1 MPYEFVL
8 QSPEKVEIRYEIAGL
23 GSRALAAVLD
33 DLLVLTIVA
42 VVGALL
48 ALLEETTQAIS
59 NLLTVI
65 GEGWLIAG
73 LIFFAYIL
81 WFAYYMVFEIFW
93 NGQTPA
99 KRAFGLR
106 VMMLTGAPVT
116 PTAVLIRELVRLV
129 DAFPLCIVGYNVAGA
144 LAFFSPYGQ
153 RLGDMLA
160 GTFVIKERRTP
171 APTLEQ
177 LNPVSEAPHPLEV
190 YLPPLL
196 PISPSEYRALRAFL
210 DRREKFAQ
218 SAREQLA
225 QELYRRLAEAGAL
238 PDPPPAAIEGLLEA
252 VAGALR
258 PRARQAGVS
267 DALFGCPHRLQ
278 GHALARASR
287 AGDCDEPCRRGGPVP
302 NRRWRHRLAGGMGIS
317 LP

>member
-33 DLLVLTIVA
+33 DLLVLTIIG

-59 NLLTVI
+59 NLYTLI

-81 WFAYYMVFEIFW
+81 WFAYYIVFEIFW
-93 NGQTPA
+93 SGQTPA

-106 VMMLTGAPVT
+106 VMMLNGAPVT
-116 PTAVLIRELVRLV
+116 PTAILIRELVRLV
-129 DAFPLCIVGYNVAGA
+129 DAFPICIMGYNVAGA
-144 LAFFSPYGQ
+144 LAFFNPYGQ

-177 LNPVSEAPHPLEV
+177 LRPTNDAPHPLES

-196 PISPSEYRALRAFL
+196 ALSPSEYRALRAFL
-210 DRREKFAQ
+210 DRRDQLATG
-218 SAREQLA
+218 AREQLA
-225 QELYRRLAEAGAL
+225 TEIYRRLAAAGIL
-238 PDPPPAAIEGLLEA
+238 PDPPPATVEGLLEA
-252 VAGALR
+252 VA
-258 PRARQAGVS
+258 ARYARERG
-267 DALFGCPHRLQ
+267 RL
-278 GHALARASR
+278 
-287 AGDCDEPCRRGGPVP
+287 E
-302 NRRWRHRLAGGMGIS
+302 
-317 LP
+317 

>member
-33 DLLVLTIVA
+33 DLLVLTIVG

-73 LIFFAYIL
+73 LIFFAYLL

-93 NGQTPA
+93 SGQTPA

-129 DAFPLCIVGYNVAGA
+129 DAFPLCIRRLQCGGRAGV
-144 LAFFSPYGQ
+144 FQP
-153 RLGDMLA
+153 
-160 GTFVIKERRTP
+160 
-171 APTLEQ
+171 
-177 LNPVSEAPHPLEV
+177 
-190 YLPPLL
+190 
-196 PISPSEYRALRAFL
+196 LRA
-210 DRREKFAQ
+210 A
-218 SAREQLA
+218 
-225 QELYRRLAEAGAL
+225 AG
-238 PDPPPAAIEGLLEA
+238 
-252 VAGALR
+252 R
-258 PRARQAGVS
+258 Y
-267 DALFGCPHRLQ
+267 
-278 GHALARASR
+278 
-287 AGDCDEPCRRGGPVP
+287 
-302 NRRWRHRLAGGMGIS
+302 AGGHFRD
-317 LP
+317 

>member
-1 MPYEFVL
+1 VGFEGGSAVGLGIIATEHSCVSCALRYDLGALDAERCQRSVDSEAHLEVRRMPYEFVL

-33 DLLVLTIVA
+33 DLLVLVTVGIVG
-42 VVGALL
+42 VLL

-59 NLLTVI
+59 SLLTVI

-73 LIFFAYIL
+73 LIFFAYVL
-81 WFAYYMVFEIFW
+81 WFAYYMGFEIFW
-93 NGQTPA
+93 SGQTPA

-129 DAFPLCIVGYNVAGA
+129 DAFPLCLIGYNVAGM

-160 GTFVIKERRTP
+160 GTFVVKERRTP

-177 LNPVSEAPHPLEV
+177 ISSMSDTPHPLEV
-190 YLPPLL
+190 HLPLL
-196 PISPSEYRALRAFL
+196 LPLSPSEYRALRAFL
-210 DRREKFAQ
+210 DRREQFSQA
-218 SAREQLA
+218 ARERLA
-225 QELYRRLAEAGAL
+225 TELYRKLVEAGTL
-238 PDPPPAAIEGLLEA
+238 PDPPPAAVEDLLEA
-252 VAGALR
+252 VATR
-258 PRARQAGVS
+258 YARERG
-267 DALFGCPHRLQ
+267 RL
-278 GHALARASR
+278 
-287 AGDCDEPCRRGGPVP
+287 E
-302 NRRWRHRLAGGMGIS
+302 
-317 LP
+317 

>member
-33 DLLVLTIVA
+33 DLLVLAIVG
-42 VVGALL
+42 VVLALL
-48 ALLEETTQAIS
+48 ALLEEATQVIS
-59 NLLTVI
+59 NLYTLI
-65 GEGWLIAG
+65 GDGWLFAG
-73 LIFFAYIL
+73 LFFFAYIL
-81 WFAYYMVFEIFW
+81 WFAYYMMFEIFW

-129 DAFPLCIVGYNVAGA
+129 DAFPLCIMGYNVAGV
-144 LAFFSPYGQ
+144 LAFFNPYGQ

-171 APTLEQ
+171 APTLET
-177 LNPVSEAPHPLEV
+177 LGAVSDTPHPLEFH
-190 YLPPLL
+190 LPPLL
-196 PISPSEYRALRAFL
+196 ALSPSEYRALRAFL
-210 DRREKFAQ
+210 DRREQFSQ
-218 SAREQLA
+218 EAREQLA
-225 QELYRRLAEAGAL
+225 GELYRRLVESGVL

-252 VAGALR
+252 VATR
-258 PRARQAGVS
+258 YARERG
-267 DALFGCPHRLQ
+267 RL
-278 GHALARASR
+278 
-287 AGDCDEPCRRGGPVP
+287 E
-302 NRRWRHRLAGGMGIS
+302 
-317 LP
+317 

>member
-33 DLLVLTIVA
+33 DLLVLTIIG

-59 NLLTVI
+59 SLYSLI

-81 WFAYYMVFEIFW
+81 WFAYYIVFEIFW

-106 VMMLTGAPVT
+106 VIMLEGTPVT

-129 DAFPLCIVGYNVAGA
+129 DAFPLCMIAYNVAGL

-160 GTFVIKERRTP
+160 GTFVIKEQRTP
-171 APTLEQ
+171 PPTLET
-177 LNPVSEAPHPLEV
+177 LTEVSAQPHPLES
-190 YLPPLL
+190 YLPSLL
-196 PISPSEYRALRAFL
+196 PISPTEYRALRAFL
-210 DRREKFAQ
+210 DRREQ
-218 SAREQLA
+218 LSPDARERLA
-225 QELYRRLAEAGAL
+225 WELYQRLREPLGM
-238 PDPPPAAIEGLLEA
+238 PEQPPAATEGILEA
-252 VAGALR
+252 IATR
-258 PRARQAGVS
+258 YARERG
-267 DALFGCPHRLQ
+267 RL
-278 GHALARASR
+278 
-287 AGDCDEPCRRGGPVP
+287 E
-302 NRRWRHRLAGGMGIS
+302 
-317 LP
+317 

>member
-81 WFAYYMVFEIFW
+81 WFAYYIAFEIFW

-177 LNPVSEAPHPLEV
+177 LSPVSDAPHPHWRS
-190 YLPPLL
+190 
-196 PISPSEYRALRAFL
+196 I
-210 DRREKFAQ
+210 
-218 SAREQLA
+218 
-225 QELYRRLAEAGAL
+225 
-238 PDPPPAAIEGLLEA
+238 
-252 VAGALR
+252 
-258 PRARQAGVS
+258 
-267 DALFGCPHRLQ
+267 
-278 GHALARASR
+278 
-287 AGDCDEPCRRGGPVP
+287 CRRCCRSVPVSIAP
-302 NRRWRHRLAGGMGIS
+302 CARFWTGAKSS
-317 LP
+317 LNLPASS

>member
-73 LIFFAYIL
+73 LIFFAYLL

-129 DAFPLCIVGYNVAGA
+129 DAFPLCILGYNVAGA
-144 LAFFSPYGQ
+144 LAFS
-153 RLGDMLA
+153 
-160 GTFVIKERRTP
+160 
-171 APTLEQ
+171 APTG
-177 LNPVSEAPHPLEV
+177 SGWA
-190 YLPPLL
+190 
-196 PISPSEYRALRAFL
+196 ICWRAL
-210 DRREKFAQ
+210 
-218 SAREQLA
+218 S
-225 QELYRRLAEAGAL
+225 
-238 PDPPPAAIEGLLEA
+238 
-252 VAGALR
+252 
-258 PRARQAGVS
+258 
-267 DALFGCPHRLQ
+267 
-278 GHALARASR
+278 
-287 AGDCDEPCRRGGPVP
+287 
-302 NRRWRHRLAGGMGIS
+302 
-317 LP
+317 

>member
-33 DLLVLTIVA
+33 DLLVLTIVG

-48 ALLEETTQAIS
+48 ALLEETTQVIS
-59 NLLTVI
+59 SLYSAI

-81 WFAYYMVFEIFW
+81 WFAYYMAFEIFW

-106 VMMLTGAPVT
+106 VMMLHGAPVT

-129 DAFPLCIVGYNVAGA
+129 DAFPLCIVGYSVAGV
-144 LAFFSPYGQ
+144 LAFFNPYGQ

-171 APTLEQ
+171 LPTLEQ
-177 LNPVSEAPHPLEV
+177 LSQVGVQPHPLEFH
-190 YLPPLL
+190 LPPLL
-196 PISPSEYRALRAFL
+196 PISPSEYRALRGFL
-210 DRREKFAQ
+210 DRREQ
-218 SAREQLA
+218 LNPNARERLA
-225 QELYRRLAEAGAL
+225 WELYQRLREPLGM
-238 PDPPPAAIEGLLEA
+238 PEQPPAATEGILEA
-252 VAGALR
+252 IATR
-258 PRARQAGVS
+258 YARERG
-267 DALFGCPHRLQ
+267 RL
-278 GHALARASR
+278 
-287 AGDCDEPCRRGGPVP
+287 E
-302 NRRWRHRLAGGMGIS
+302 
-317 LP
+317 

>member
-81 WFAYYMVFEIFW
+81 WFGYYMAFEIFW

-177 LNPVSEAPHPLEV
+177 LSPVSDAPHPLEV

-196 PISPSEYRALRAFL
+196 PLSPSEYRALRAFL
-210 DRREKFAQ
+210 DRREKFSQ
-218 SAREQLA
+218 PAREQLA

-252 VAGALR
+252 VATR
-258 PRARQAGVS
+258 YARERG
-267 DALFGCPHRLQ
+267 RL
-278 GHALARASR
+278 
-287 AGDCDEPCRRGGPVP
+287 E
-302 NRRWRHRLAGGMGIS
+302 
-317 LP
+317 

>member
-8 QSPEKVEIRYEIAGL
+8 QSPEKVEIRHEIAGL

-33 DLLVLTIVA
+33 DLLVLTIVGI
-42 VVGALL
+42 VGGLL
-48 ALLEETTQAIS
+48 ALLEEATQAIS
-59 NLLTVI
+59 SLYSII

-81 WFAYYMVFEIFW
+81 WFVYYMAFEIFW

-106 VMMLTGAPVT
+106 VMMLNGAPVT

-129 DAFPLCIVGYNVAGA
+129 DAFPLCIMGYNVAGM

-160 GTFVIKERRTP
+160 GTFVIKERRMP
-171 APTLEQ
+171 LPTLESFAH
-177 LNPVSEAPHPLEV
+177 VSTTPHPLES

-196 PISPSEYRALRAFL
+196 PISPSEYRVLRAFL
-210 DRREKFAQ
+210 DRREQ
-218 SAREQLA
+218 LNPEARENLA
-225 QELYRRLAEAGAL
+225 WELYQRLREPLGM
-238 PDPPPAAIEGLLEA
+238 PETPPAATEGVLEA
-252 VAGALR
+252 IATR
-258 PRARQAGVS
+258 YARERG
-267 DALFGCPHRLQ
+267 RL
-278 GHALARASR
+278 
-287 AGDCDEPCRRGGPVP
+287 E
-302 NRRWRHRLAGGMGIS
+302 
-317 LP
+317 

>member
-33 DLLVLTIVA
+33 DLLVLTIVG

-73 LIFFAYIL
+73 LIFFAYLL

-129 DAFPLCIVGYNVAGA
+129 DAFPLCLFGYNVAG
-144 LAFFSPYGQ
+144 LVAFFNPYGQ

-160 GTFVIKERRTP
+160 GTFVIKERRVALP
-171 APTLEQ
+171 ALAS
-177 LNPVSEAPHPLEV
+177 LSAVGVSEHPLEIYV
-190 YLPPLL
+190 PTVLAL
-196 PISPSEYRALRAFL
+196 SANEYRALRAFL
-210 DRREKFAQ
+210 ERREQFPAEVRERLANELYQHLIGKLGLYVPPDVPREGILEAIATRY
-218 SAREQLA
+218 ARE
-225 QELYRRLAEAGAL
+225 RGRLE
-238 PDPPPAAIEGLLEA
+238 
-252 VAGALR
+252 
-258 PRARQAGVS
+258 
-267 DALFGCPHRLQ
+267 
-278 GHALARASR
+278 
-287 AGDCDEPCRRGGPVP
+287 
-302 NRRWRHRLAGGMGIS
+302 
-317 LP
+317 